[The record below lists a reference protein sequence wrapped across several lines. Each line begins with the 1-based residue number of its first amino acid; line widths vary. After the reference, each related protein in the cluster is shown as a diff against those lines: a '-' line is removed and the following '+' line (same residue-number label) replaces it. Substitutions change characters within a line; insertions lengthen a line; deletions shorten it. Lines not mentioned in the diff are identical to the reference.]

1 MDSTDETFPK
11 YVVQA
16 NETGAGFYI
25 FVLSYSLCSF
35 LLIFPLVHWSRGSEK
50 AGTQD
55 MDATDL
61 DADLDKVLEREEG
74 RDAAKSSRTVNKK
87 GGDSTSGSQPSSVA
101 GRKRTEKPTKQASM
115 NESNNGLGILLR
127 VAAAEYPDRD
137 PDCKSRTF
145 NSTLP
150 PTAGSR
156 APSRLS
162 NGRSTA
168 IASAATTSRLKLSQS
183 SKRPPS
189 GIFDVGG
196 RRWKHRRPIGR
207 ADVIRNAI
215 QSETGSILSSKENHV
230 PSGPKRAPRGMS
242 DVASSILEEENQGV
256 HPGFIN
262 RPGFN
267 HQRLRMG
274 GYSMASSRS
283 VMSSIVDDISPND
296 AADADDPGRGNIF
309 LHEDIQILQE
319 QQQKQPF
326 QKGQTQTGWFSSI
339 LELARPTDESKRV
352 IKTALPLSIGATSEA
367 IFRLVTASFISQY
380 LGSQSMIAYLL
391 VGLFVRLTSEELTGA
406 IIDALSSFL
415 EPTLF
420 STESNGAYLSGQ
432 YIQVAM
438 LLQLVLGIPLLVLWA
453 LTMNPVINW
462 LVQSPSVA
470 LIAEEY
476 TRIAVVGYIFQSISR
491 TFTAV
496 FHICGHEHF
505 ESVIDIVTST
515 LQMVAIA
522 CVVALVDASDLKT
535 VAYIQV
541 LVCFSACVAKVGFPI
556 FKGWEKPFRAG
567 IFQNFSLVKVSY
579 QINGVAKAL
588 PLFSNSGFS
597 LSLYS
602 FIEPSCNV
610 LSTTRCIPAVA
621 WDNT

>member
-230 PSGPKRAPRGMS
+230 PSSTK
-242 DVASSILEEENQGV
+242 
-256 HPGFIN
+256 
-262 RPGFN
+262 
-267 HQRLRMG
+267 
-274 GYSMASSRS
+274 GY
-283 VMSSIVDDISPND
+283 
-296 AADADDPGRGNIF
+296 
-309 LHEDIQILQE
+309 E
-319 QQQKQPF
+319 
-326 QKGQTQTGWFSSI
+326 
-339 LELARPTDESKRV
+339 
-352 IKTALPLSIGATSEA
+352 
-367 IFRLVTASFISQY
+367 
-380 LGSQSMIAYLL
+380 
-391 VGLFVRLTSEELTGA
+391 
-406 IIDALSSFL
+406 
-415 EPTLF
+415 
-420 STESNGAYLSGQ
+420 
-432 YIQVAM
+432 
-438 LLQLVLGIPLLVLWA
+438 
-453 LTMNPVINW
+453 
-462 LVQSPSVA
+462 
-470 LIAEEY
+470 
-476 TRIAVVGYIFQSISR
+476 
-491 TFTAV
+491 
-496 FHICGHEHF
+496 
-505 ESVIDIVTST
+505 
-515 LQMVAIA
+515 
-522 CVVALVDASDLKT
+522 
-535 VAYIQV
+535 
-541 LVCFSACVAKVGFPI
+541 
-556 FKGWEKPFRAG
+556 
-567 IFQNFSLVKVSY
+567 
-579 QINGVAKAL
+579 
-588 PLFSNSGFS
+588 
-597 LSLYS
+597 
-602 FIEPSCNV
+602 
-610 LSTTRCIPAVA
+610 
-621 WDNT
+621 